1 MTLTAEAFSALL
13 GPIGYA
19 VLFICV
25 VSFGA
30 STIFTYSFYGS
41 ACSQFLFGKKGV
53 KIYQWVIILFVVVF
67 AVIPIEAAINII
79 DISFALMAIPTL
91 ISSVWLAP
99 TVIEKAREYFAKLE
113 KMPINN

>member
-1 MTLTAEAFSALL
+1 
-13 GPIGYA
+13 
-19 VLFICV
+19 VLAIFI
-25 VSFGA
+25 
-30 STIFTYSFYGS
+30 
-41 ACSQFLFGKKGV
+41 GKKGV

-99 TVIEKAREYFAKLE
+99 KVIERAREYFAKLE

>member
-1 MTLTAEAFSALL
+1 M
-13 GPIGYA
+13 
-19 VLFICV
+19 
-25 VSFGA
+25 
-30 STIFTYSFYGS
+30 
-41 ACSQFLFGKKGV
+41 FGKKGV

-99 TVIEKAREYFAKLE
+99 KVIDKASEYFAKLE
-113 KMPINN
+113 NMPINN

>member
-1 MTLTAEAFSALL
+1 M
-13 GPIGYA
+13 
-19 VLFICV
+19 
-25 VSFGA
+25 
-30 STIFTYSFYGS
+30 
-41 ACSQFLFGKKGV
+41 
-53 KIYQWVIILFVVVF
+53 IILFVVVF

-99 TVIEKAREYFAKLE
+99 KVIDKAREYFAKLE

>member
-1 MTLTAEAFSALL
+1 MLA
-13 GPIGYA
+13 I
-19 VLFICV
+19 FI
-25 VSFGA
+25 
-30 STIFTYSFYGS
+30 
-41 ACSQFLFGKKGV
+41 GKKGV

-99 TVIEKAREYFAKLE
+99 KVIERAREYFAKLE

>member
-1 MTLTAEAFSALL
+1 MLA
-13 GPIGYA
+13 I
-19 VLFICV
+19 FIW
-25 VSFGA
+25 
-30 STIFTYSFYGS
+30 
-41 ACSQFLFGKKGV
+41 QKGV

-99 TVIEKAREYFAKLE
+99 KVIDKAREYFAKLE
-113 KMPINN
+113 EIPINN

>member
-1 MTLTAEAFSALL
+1 MLA
-13 GPIGYA
+13 I
-19 VLFICV
+19 FIW
-25 VSFGA
+25 
-30 STIFTYSFYGS
+30 
-41 ACSQFLFGKKGV
+41 QKGV

-99 TVIEKAREYFAKLE
+99 KVIERAREYFAKLE
-113 KMPINN
+113 KMPFNN

>member
-1 MTLTAEAFSALL
+1 MC
-13 GPIGYA
+13 IRDR
-19 VLFICV
+19 
-25 VSFGA
+25 
-30 STIFTYSFYGS
+30 
-41 ACSQFLFGKKGV
+41 
-53 KIYQWVIILFVVVF
+53 LFVVVF

-99 TVIEKAREYFAKLE
+99 KVIDKAREYFAKLE